1 MWAEWK
7 SDEALTPFPSGKW
20 VWGMG
25 SNARVQGELLAPGS
39 CTQAPLTPLLSGKGR
54 QG

>member
-25 SNARVQGELLAPGS
+25 WNARVQGELLAPGS